1 MSYLNTFASS
11 SLAQYALKVRKIA
24 DNSWWV
30 YRYEIG
36 RSGDLGLHSRVVFF
50 GRSEAETEAWLK
62 TQAEEARVYTLSDN

>member
-1 MSYLNTFASS
+1 MSYLNTLACS

-36 RSGDLGLHSRVVFF
+36 HYGDLEQHARVVFF
-50 GRSEAETEAWLK
+50 GRSEAETDAWL
-62 TQAEEARVYTLSDN
+62 QAQSEEARVYMLSDN